1 MLIFIIPYFSPRFN
15 PLMRKME
22 GLRMDCVKVD
32 AVSSQRSPYKP
43 AQSAALPAAFHLLN
57 SRPPARMSLARQG
70 THGDSRGRPFA
81 KKH

>member
-1 MLIFIIPYFSPRFN
+1 
-15 PLMRKME
+15 
-22 GLRMDCVKVD
+22 MDCVKVD

-70 THGDSRGRPFA
+70 THGDSRGIKVRVRNTYSEKA
-81 KKH
+81 AADG